1 MEGQGG
7 SGMRLMNPTT
17 ITHIV
22 TLLIPTVCLL
32 TEPP

>member
-7 SGMRLMNPTT
+7 LGMRLMNP

-22 TLLIPTVCLL
+22 TLVIPTVCLL